1 MFALLAEVN
10 SIFLHARKLF
20 RLYNVSRE
28 NIIVRV
34 NTFLNILT
42 FILCR
47 LVMLV
52 FVTIFVYQDRDR
64 LGYYNYMYVMYV
76 LIPVV
81 WIINPILFYR
91 VLYTDF
97 FKKSKSRQLMS

>member
-1 MFALLAEVN
+1 MFALVAEVN
-10 SIFLHARKLF
+10 SIFLHARKIF
-20 RLYNVSRE
+20 HFYHVPRE
-28 NIIVRV
+28 NVFVRI

-42 FILCR
+42 FIICR
-47 LVMLV
+47 LCMLIL
-52 FVTIFVYQDRDR
+52 VTIFVYQDHYRI
-64 LGYYNYMYVMYV
+64 GYYTYMYVMYI

-97 FKKSKSRQLMS
+97 IKKYKSRPLMS

>member
-1 MFALLAEVN
+1 MFALIAEVN
-10 SIFLHARKLF
+10 SIFLHARKIF
-20 RLYNVSRE
+20 HLYHVQRE
-28 NIIVRV
+28 NIIVRL
-34 NTFLNILT
+34 NTFLNIVT

-47 LVMLV
+47 LCMLI
-52 FVTIFVYQDRDR
+52 FVTIFVYQDRKR
-64 LGYYNYMYVMYV
+64 IGYYNYMYVMYV